1 MSRLPLLRLLSLMM
15 CLALWMPARQAHAQK
30 PPRPAAQKSQRPAPA
45 EKPTYHDPSML
56 EPEEMSDVSPAEDLS
71 EESSDEEES
80 DEGSTRAGRGKNRK
94 GQKSRDEE
102 EEGAAQEAVPAEK
115 PATMVVETKPPPPAP
130 APVVRPPPP
139 PILAPRVTDA
149 DLQAAWDK
157 WQKAVAALDM
167 ESARKAQQE
176 LVSLKGDVAALDME
190 SLSIGFIRAA
200 EGRRKANDGA
210 GALQLLEH
218 AVSLSPNLPY
228 ARLALAEAHARRSP
242 GDVGAYSKEIKA
254 ALAVMLKDPRYR
266 RPALADLGAVFLVAV
281 LATAAVVVGVL
292 FLRRARYFFHDFH
305 HLFPRAA
312 ARWQSAALAVLLL
325 IGTPVA
331 LRLGLVPVLLILLLS
346 VSLYLSKL
354 ERAVGAVLLVAA
366 AFVPFAAGKIA
377 QTSAFAGTVAEDVYM
392 LERGG
397 LSAEAVAE
405 RVRARSE
412 DKQQKIEFAE
422 LFALGRFEARRGQLD
437 EAIAHYKAAAAMSNA
452 PHAAL
457 LTNWANALLA
467 KGDAAEAARK
477 YAEASAADPG
487 LAAPAFNLAE
497 VYRRRAA
504 VAPDLEIGSENQKA
518 SDALQAAQR
527 LDSSLLMWQRPPE
540 DRLLMNRLLLA
551 PALAEEDL
559 PPTDDP
565 VAGERVEAQL
575 SRRLLGGGSGLT
587 AWGLPVLG
595 ALLAF
600 GLGFAGQSMKASREC
615 EKCGRPVCRRCDKE
629 LGMASKMCAQCVN
642 AFSRKGAVE
651 ARVRARKQIEIERNR
666 QWESGVSYAFGAL
679 VSGAGHLFQGLTVRG
694 TLYAFFFLFAVSGVL
709 LRSGVL
715 RAPYGE
721 VPVYLKLA
729 PLLLLLI
736 PLHLLTLRGLYRRQN
751 E

>member
-1 MSRLPLLRLLSLMM
+1 MSRLSLLRLLSLMM

-30 PPRPAAQKSQRPAPA
+30 SQRPAAPKSQRQAPA
-45 EKPTYHDPSML
+45 EKPSYDDPSML
-56 EPEEMSDVSPAEDLS
+56 DASEMAVDSPEEIDD
-71 EESSDEEES
+71 SSEEES

-94 GQKSRDEE
+94 GQKSQDEE
-102 EEGAAQEAVPAEK
+102 EAAQEAVPVEPSTPTVVEK
-115 PATMVVETKPPPPAP
+115 PKPPPP

-139 PILAPRVTDA
+139 PILARRVTDA

-176 LVSLKGDVAALDME
+176 LVSLKDDVAALDME

-200 EGRRKANDGA
+200 EGRRKANDSA
-210 GALQLLEH
+210 GALQLVEH

-228 ARLALAEAHARRSP
+228 ARLALAEAYARRSP
-242 GDVGAYSKEIKA
+242 GDVGAYSREIKA
-254 ALAVMLKDPRYR
+254 ALTVMLKDPRYR
-266 RPALADLGAVFLVAV
+266 RPALADMGAVFLVAV

-312 ARWQSAALAVLLL
+312 AKWQSAALAVLLL

-331 LRLGLVPVLLILLLS
+331 LRLGLVPVLLILLMS
-346 VSLYLSKL
+346 VALYLSKL
-354 ERAVGAVLLVAA
+354 ERAVAAVLLVAA
-366 AFVPFAAGKIA
+366 AFVPSGAGKIA
-377 QTSAFAGTVAEDVYM
+377 ETSAFAGTVAEDVYL
-392 LERGG
+392 LERGS
-397 LSAEAVAE
+397 LNAEPVAE
-405 RVRARSE
+405 RVRARFE
-412 DKQQKIEFAE
+412 KKEKVEFAE
-422 LFALGRFEARRGQLD
+422 LYALGRFEARRGQLQ

-452 PHAAL
+452 GHAGL
-457 LTNWANALLA
+457 MTNLANALLVT
-467 KGDAAEAARK
+467 GDQDGAARL
-477 YAEASAADPG
+477 YTEASAADPG

-504 VAPDLEIGSENQKA
+504 VAPDSEIGTENQKA
-518 SDALQAAQR
+518 RDALQAAQR
-527 LDSSLLMWQRPPE
+527 MDPSLLMWQRPPE

-551 PALAEEDL
+551 PVLAEADL
-559 PPTDDP
+559 PPTEDP
-565 VAGERVEAQL
+565 VAGQRVEAQL

-629 LGMASKMCAQCVN
+629 LGVASKMCAQCVN
-642 AFSRKGAVE
+642 VFSRKGAVE

-721 VPVYLKLA
+721 VPLYLKLA

>member
-1 MSRLPLLRLLSLMM
+1 MPRLPLLRLLSLMM
-15 CLALWMPARQAHAQK
+15 CLAVWMPARQAHAQK
-30 PPRPAAQKSQRPAPA
+30 PRSTAQKSTRQTPA
-45 EKPTYHDPSML
+45 EKPGYDDPSML
-56 EPEEMSDVSPAEDLS
+56 EPSEMTVEPSSEMSEEDTS
-71 EESSDEEES
+71 EEDS
-80 DEGSTRAGRGKNRK
+80 DEGSTRSGRGKNRK
-94 GQKSRDEE
+94 GQKARDEE
-102 EEGAAQEAVPAEK
+102 EAAQEAPPVDEK
-115 PATMVVETKPPPPAP
+115 PATGMTVEMKPAAPAP
-130 APVVRPPPP
+130 PPVVRPPPP
-139 PILAPRVTDA
+139 PIRAPRVTDA

-157 WQKAVAALDM
+157 WRKAVAALDM
-167 ESARKAQQE
+167 ESARKAQTE
-176 LVSLKGDVAALDME
+176 LVSLKDDVAALDME

-210 GALQLLEH
+210 GALQLLQQ

-242 GDVGAYSKEIKA
+242 GEVGAYSQEIKA
-254 ALAVMLKDPRYR
+254 ALTVMLKDPRYR

-292 FLRRARYFFHDFH
+292 FLRRARFFFHDFH

-331 LRLGLVPVLLILLLS
+331 LRLGLVPVLLIVLLS
-346 VSLYLSKL
+346 VALYLSKL

-377 QTSAFAGTVAEDVYM
+377 QTSAFAGTVAEDVYI

-437 EAIAHYKAAAAMSNA
+437 EAIVHYKAASAMSNA

-457 LTNWANALLA
+457 LTNWANALLV
-467 KGDAAEAARK
+467 KGETDEALRK
-477 YAEASAADPG
+477 YTEASEADPG
-487 LAAPAFNLAE
+487 MAAPAFNMAE

-504 VAPDLEIGSENQKA
+504 VAPDSEIGSENQKA
-518 SDALQAAQR
+518 RDALQAAQR
-527 LDSSLLMWQRPPE
+527 LDASLLMWQRPPE
-540 DRLLMNRLLLA
+540 DRLVMNRLLLA
-551 PALAEEDL
+551 PALAEADL

-565 VAGERVEAQL
+565 EAGARVEAQL

-629 LGMASKMCAQCVN
+629 LGVASKMCAQCVN

-651 ARVRARKQIEIERNR
+651 ARVRARKQIEIERHR
-666 QWESGVSYAFGAL
+666 QWESGVSYAVGAL
-679 VSGAGHLFQGLTVRG
+679 VSGAGHLFQGLPVRG

-721 VPVYLKLA
+721 APLYLKLA

>member
-1 MSRLPLLRLLSLMM
+1 MPRLSLLRLLSLMM
-15 CLALWMPARQAHAQK
+15 CLALWMPAREAHAQRQQ
-30 PPRPAAQKSQRPAPA
+30 RPAAAQKPPA
-45 EKPTYHDPSML
+45 EKPTYDDPSML
-56 EPEEMSDVSPAEDLS
+56 EPSEMTVDPAEEIS
-71 EESSDEEES
+71 EDSEEES

-94 GQKSRDEE
+94 GKKSQDDEE
-102 EEGAAQEAVPAEK
+102 EAAQPEVREEK
-115 PATMVVETKPPPPAP
+115 PATTVVETKPPPPPP

-139 PILAPRVTDA
+139 QILTPRVTDA

-167 ESARKAQQE
+167 EAARKAQTE
-176 LVSLKGDVAALDME
+176 LVSLKDDVAALDME
-190 SLSIGFIRAA
+190 AFSIGFIRAA
-200 EGRRKANDGA
+200 EGRRKANDNA
-210 GALQLLEH
+210 GALHLVEH

-228 ARLALAEAHARRSP
+228 ARLALAEAYARRSP
-242 GDVGAYSKEIKA
+242 GDVGAYSREIKA
-254 ALAVMLKDPRYR
+254 ALSVMLKDPRYR

-346 VSLYLSKL
+346 VAFYLSML
-354 ERAVGAVLLVAA
+354 ERAVAAVLLVLA

-377 QTSAFAGTVAEDVYM
+377 QTSAFAGTVAEDVYL

-397 LSAEAVAE
+397 LAAEPVAA
-405 RVRARSE
+405 RVRERFE
-412 DKQQKIEFAE
+412 KKQKVEFAE
-422 LFALGRFEARRGQLD
+422 LFALGRFEARRGQMQ
-437 EAIAHYKAAAAMSNA
+437 EAIAHYKAAAALNSIG
-452 PHAAL
+452 HAGL
-457 LTNWANALLA
+457 MTNHANALLA
-467 KGDAAEAARK
+467 TGDQDGAARM
-477 YAEASAADPG
+477 YTEASATDPG

-504 VAPDLEIGSENQKA
+504 VAPDSEIGSENQKA
-518 SDALQAAQR
+518 RDALQAAQR
-527 LDSSLLMWQRPPE
+527 VDPALLMWQRPPDE
-540 DRLLMNRLLLA
+540 RLLMNRLLLA
-551 PALAEEDL
+551 PAITEADM

-565 VAGERVEAQL
+565 LAAQRVEAQL

-595 ALLAF
+595 ALLAI
-600 GLGFAGQSMKASREC
+600 GLGFAGPSMKASREC

-629 LGMASKMCAQCVN
+629 LGIASKMCAQCVN

-694 TLYAFFFLFAVSGVL
+694 TLYAFFFLFAVAGVL

-721 VPVYLKLA
+721 VPLYLKLA
-729 PLLLLLI
+729 PLLLVLI

>member
-1 MSRLPLLRLLSLMM
+1 MSRLPLLRLLPLMM

-30 PPRPAAQKSQRPAPA
+30 SQRPAAPKSQRQAPA
-45 EKPTYHDPSML
+45 EKPTYDDPSML
-56 EPEEMSDVSPAEDLS
+56 DPSEMAVDSS
-71 EESSDEEES
+71 EEITDDSFEEES

-94 GQKSRDEE
+94 GQKSQDEE
-102 EEGAAQEAVPAEK
+102 AAQEAVPVEPSTPTVVEK
-115 PATMVVETKPPPPAP
+115 PKPPPA

-139 PILAPRVTDA
+139 PILAPRVKDA

-176 LVSLKGDVAALDME
+176 LVSLKDDVAALDME

-200 EGRRKANDGA
+200 EGRRKANDSA
-210 GALQLLEH
+210 GALQLVEH

-228 ARLALAEAHARRSP
+228 ARLALAEAYARRSP
-242 GDVGAYSKEIKA
+242 GDVGAYSREIKA
-254 ALAVMLKDPRYR
+254 ALTVMLKDPRYR
-266 RPALADLGAVFLVAV
+266 RPVLADMGAVFLVAV

-312 ARWQSAALAVLLL
+312 AKWQSAALAVLLL

-331 LRLGLVPVLLILLLS
+331 LRLGLVPVLLILLMS
-346 VSLYLSKL
+346 VALYLSKL
-354 ERAVGAVLLVAA
+354 ERAVAAVLLVAA
-366 AFVPFAAGKIA
+366 AFVPSGAGKIA
-377 QTSAFAGTVAEDVYM
+377 ETSAFAGTVAEDVYL
-392 LERGG
+392 LERGS
-397 LSAEAVAE
+397 LYAEPVAD
-405 RVRARSE
+405 RVRARFE
-412 DKQQKIEFAE
+412 KKEKVEFAE
-422 LFALGRFEARRGQLD
+422 LYALGRFEARRGQLQ

-452 PHAAL
+452 GHAGL
-457 LTNWANALLA
+457 MTNLANALFVT
-467 KGDAAEAARK
+467 GDQDGAARL
-477 YAEASAADPG
+477 YTEASAADPG

-504 VAPDLEIGSENQKA
+504 VAPDSEIGTENQKA
-518 SDALQAAQR
+518 RDALQAAQR
-527 LDSSLLMWQRPPE
+527 MDPSLLMWQRPSE

-551 PALAEEDL
+551 PVLAEADL
-559 PPTDDP
+559 PPTEDP
-565 VAGERVEAQL
+565 VAGQRVEAQL

-629 LGMASKMCAQCVN
+629 LGVASKMCAQCVN
-642 AFSRKGAVE
+642 VFSRKGAVE

-721 VPVYLKLA
+721 VPLYLKLA

>member
-1 MSRLPLLRLLSLMM
+1 MSRLPLLRLLPLMM

-30 PPRPAAQKSQRPAPA
+30 SQRPAAPKSQRQAPA
-45 EKPTYHDPSML
+45 EKPTYDDPSML
-56 EPEEMSDVSPAEDLS
+56 DPSEMAVDSPEEITDD
-71 EESSDEEES
+71 SSEEES

-94 GQKSRDEE
+94 GQKSQDEE
-102 EEGAAQEAVPAEK
+102 EEAVQEAVPVDPSTPTMVEK
-115 PATMVVETKPPPPAP
+115 PKPPPP

-139 PILAPRVTDA
+139 AIVAPRVTDA

-176 LVSLKGDVAALDME
+176 LVSLKDDVAALDME

-200 EGRRKANDGA
+200 EGRRKANDSA
-210 GALQLLEH
+210 GALQLVEH

-228 ARLALAEAHARRSP
+228 ARLALAEAYARRSP
-242 GDVGAYSKEIKA
+242 GDVGAYSREIKA
-254 ALAVMLKDPRYR
+254 ALTVMLKDPRYR
-266 RPALADLGAVFLVAV
+266 RPALADMGAVFLVAV

-312 ARWQSAALAVLLL
+312 AKWQSAALAVLLL

-331 LRLGLVPVLLILLLS
+331 LRLGLVPVLLILLMS
-346 VSLYLSKL
+346 VALYLSKL
-354 ERAVGAVLLVAA
+354 ERAVAAVLVVAA
-366 AFVPFAAGKIA
+366 AFVPSGAGKIA
-377 QTSAFAGTVAEDVYM
+377 ETSAFAGTVAEDVYL
-392 LERGG
+392 LERGS
-397 LSAEAVAE
+397 LSAEPVAD
-405 RVRARSE
+405 RVRARFE
-412 DKQQKIEFAE
+412 KKEKVEFAE
-422 LFALGRFEARRGQLD
+422 LYALGRFEARRGQLQ

-452 PHAAL
+452 GHAGL
-457 LTNWANALLA
+457 MTNLANALLVT
-467 KGDAAEAARK
+467 GDQDGAARL
-477 YAEASAADPG
+477 YTEASAADPG

-504 VAPDLEIGSENQKA
+504 VAPDSEIGTENQKA
-518 SDALQAAQR
+518 RDALQAAQR
-527 LDSSLLMWQRPPE
+527 MDPSLLMWQRPPE

-551 PALAEEDL
+551 PVLAEADL
-559 PPTDDP
+559 PPTEDP
-565 VAGERVEAQL
+565 AAGQRVEAQL

-629 LGMASKMCAQCVN
+629 LGVASKMCAQCVN
-642 AFSRKGAVE
+642 VFSRKGAVE

-721 VPVYLKLA
+721 VPLYLKLA

>member
-15 CLALWMPARQAHAQK
+15 CLALWMPAPQAHAQK
-30 PPRPAAQKSQRPAPA
+30 PPRPGSAQKPPRQAPA
-45 EKPTYHDPSML
+45 EKPSYDDPSML
-56 EPEEMSDVSPAEDLS
+56 EPGEMTVEPSSDDVIDDSS
-71 EESSDEEES
+71 EEDS

-94 GQKSRDEE
+94 GQKSQDEQPE
-102 EEGAAQEAVPAEK
+102 EQAAAPEETPSVPTVVEK
-115 PATMVVETKPPPPAP
+115 PKPAAP
-130 APVVRPPPP
+130 APVIRPPPP
-139 PILAPRVTDA
+139 DILTPRVTDA
-149 DLQAAWDK
+149 NLQAAWDK

-167 ESARKAQQE
+167 ESARKAQHE
-176 LVSLKGDVAALDME
+176 LVALKDDVAALDME

-200 EGRRKANDGA
+200 EGRRKANDTA
-210 GALQLLEH
+210 GALQLVEH

-228 ARLALAEAHARRSP
+228 ARLALAEAYARRSP

-254 ALAVMLKDPRYR
+254 ALSVMLKDPRYR

-354 ERAVGAVLLVAA
+354 ERAVAGVLLVAA
-366 AFVPFAAGKIA
+366 AFVPSGAGKIA
-377 QTSAFAGTVAEDVYM
+377 ETSAFAGTVAEDVYV

-397 LSAEAVAE
+397 LNAEPVAD
-405 RVRARSE
+405 RVRARFE
-412 DKQQKIEFAE
+412 KKEKVEFAE
-422 LFALGRFEARRGQLD
+422 LYALGRFEARRGQMQ
-437 EAIAHYKAAAAMSNA
+437 EALTHYKAAAAMSNA
-452 PHAAL
+452 SHAGL
-457 LTNWANALLA
+457 MTNLANALLA
-467 KGDAAEAARK
+467 TGDQDGAARM
-477 YAEASAADPG
+477 YTEASAADPG
-487 LAAPAFNLAE
+487 LAAAAFNLAE

-504 VAPDLEIGSENQKA
+504 VAPDSEIGSENQKA
-518 SDALQAAQR
+518 RDALQAAQR
-527 LDSSLLMWQRPPE
+527 VDPALLMFQRPPE

-551 PALAEEDL
+551 PALAEADMPAVE
-559 PPTDDP
+559 DP
-565 VAGERVEAQL
+565 VAGQRVEAQL

-629 LGMASKMCAQCVN
+629 LGVASKMCAQCVN

-651 ARVRARKQIEIERNR
+651 ARVRARKQIEIERHR

-721 VPVYLKLA
+721 VPLYLKLA